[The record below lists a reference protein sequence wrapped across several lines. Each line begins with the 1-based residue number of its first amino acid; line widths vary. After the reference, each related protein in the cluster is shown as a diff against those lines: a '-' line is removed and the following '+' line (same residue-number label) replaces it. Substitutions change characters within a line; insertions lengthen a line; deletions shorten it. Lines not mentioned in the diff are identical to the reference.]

1 MTIEKIVLDIYEGE
15 NSMKLTKMLAL
26 MAIFSV
32 MTANAADATA
42 TAETTATTTTS
53 TSSIKGLYNKIKES
67 PFSMAYLN
75 DTYSSFNIDG
85 VKSYHYLYAHY
96 KLTDK
101 DRLSVIP
108 TFTTDFISKNKVTGE
123 RPNNTRIHSTQ
134 LRYSRS
140 SILNEKDHGIS
151 LSAQVR
157 YYQYAKSNQ
166 KTGNDGY
173 GRAIFSG
180 GKTLGKLRLSL
191 TSDNVV
197 YNRNAN
203 SASMTHFN
211 MVGLGAGYS
220 LTDSFSVNTSL
231 NWYKYNYNNTDNFHE
246 FSLIGIYTDYSFKN
260 GLSVG
265 PYFEAEM
272 TSAKDGRDGFSE
284 EWVKNASVGATL
296 YYSWF

>member
-1 MTIEKIVLDIYEGE
+1 
-15 NSMKLTKMLAL
+15 MKLTKMLAL

-53 TSSIKGLYNKIKES
+53 TSSIKSIYNKIKAS

-96 KLTDK
+96 KVTAK

-108 TFTTDFISKNKVTGE
+108 TFTTDYISKDANGD
-123 RPNNTRIHSTQ
+123 RPNMTRLHSTQ

-140 SILNEKDHGIS
+140 SILNEKDHGVS

-157 YYQYAKSNQ
+157 YYHYSKNNQ
-166 KTGNDGY
+166 KSGSDGY
-173 GRAIFSG
+173 GRAIFSA
-180 GKTLGKLRLSL
+180 GKSLGKLRLSL
-191 TSDNVV
+191 TADNVV

-203 SASMTHFN
+203 NASMTHFN
-211 MVGLGAGYS
+211 MIGLGAGYS
-220 LTDSFSVNTSL
+220 ITDSFSVNGSL
-231 NWYKYNYNNTDNFHE
+231 NWYKYNYNNSDNFHE

-272 TSAKDGRDGFSE
+272 TAAKDGRDGFSN
-284 EWVKNASVGATL
+284 EWVKNSSVGATL